1 MAITTTT
8 QIAGPVNVVF
18 QTELLRNAKANC
30 PYFYGSAAAEIS
42 ENRGTFSAKWRRIEN
57 LTPTTTP
64 LTELTGA
71 VALPTRT
78 GTQPTV
84 TDVTATAQ
92 KFGDFMF
99 LNEEVDLIN
108 FNGQAEKLSEVLGIQ
123 AGRSLNRLQRDVL
136 EDNLTAIFSGT
147 ATTATG
153 LAGGSTASGFW
164 KPGDADAA
172 VNILDRNDASK
183 FKPMTNGSQNIGT
196 LPIRSAFCGFCH
208 PDVAAGLRAL
218 TGFIEAQ
225 QYAGQTELFPDEV
238 GFLRGIRFIETSE
251 ATIDFTTGVAATG
264 SATVHGRSTA
274 TRYDVYSTPVIG
286 KDCVGSLGLD
296 TAHVKE
302 VYMAGDRLPAVMMI
316 SHAKGSAGVGDP
328 LNELSSM
335 GWKSWHAGVVLNS
348 AWGRVVKTVAPIL
361 DSNE

>member
-1 MAITTTT
+1 MAITSTT
-8 QIAGPVNVVF
+8 QIAGPVNVKF
-18 QTELLRNAKANC
+18 QVNLLRNAKANC
-30 PYFYGSAAAEIS
+30 PYFYGSAAADIS
-42 ENRGTFSAKWRRIEN
+42 ENQGTFTAKWRRIEN
-57 LTPTTTP
+57 LTPTTTA
-64 LTELTGA
+64 LSELTGA

-108 FNGQAEKLSEVLGIQ
+108 LNGQAAKLTEILGIQ

-136 EDNLTAIFSGT
+136 EDNLTVHFSGT

-153 LAGGSTASGFW
+153 VAGGSTASGFW
-164 KPGDADAA
+164 KAGDADAV
-172 VNILDRNDASK
+172 VNTLDRNDASK
-183 FKPMTNGSQNIGT
+183 FKPMTNGSQNIGS
-196 LPIRSAFCGFCH
+196 LPLRSSYCGFVH

-218 TGFIEAQ
+218 TGFIESQ

-238 GFLRGIRFIETSE
+238 GHLRGIRFIETSE
-251 ATIDFTTGVAATG
+251 ASIDVTTGVAATG

-274 TRYDVYSTPVIG
+274 TRYDVYITPVIG
-286 KDCVGSLGLD
+286 QDCVGSLGLD
-296 TAHVKE
+296 ASHVKD

-316 SHAKGSAGVGDP
+316 SHARGSAGVGDP
-328 LNELSSM
+328 LNELSSL

-348 AWGRVVKTVAPIL
+348 AWGRVVKSAAPIL